1 MATKYLKTIIL
12 VFVSALIIPVM
23 AFGQTQPDPIKQD
36 ENSVLPVFNES
47 LQNINEG
54 TVDTKNATLAA
65 NKSVTEALAVATSIP
80 AISAPAQT
88 AANGSIVMTF
98 TNGTL
103 LPSELSSLWAKVTY
117 NGKTEYWKL
126 HPAMISS
133 DGKSFSMQFG
143 PEYANVS
150 FQWQLYGFD
159 TEGNKTNFSNT
170 VGFRVV
176 NPGTVAMPSA
186 SAPSSTTAAG
196 QITITL
202 ATPVLPAQLS
212 GLWARVSY
220 DNKTEYWKLDPG
232 MLSSDGKNFYYE
244 IRPFV

>member
-1 MATKYLKTIIL
+1 
-12 VFVSALIIPVM
+12 
-23 AFGQTQPDPIKQD
+23 
-36 ENSVLPVFNES
+36 
-47 LQNINEG
+47 
-54 TVDTKNATLAA
+54 
-65 NKSVTEALAVATSIP
+65 
-80 AISAPAQT
+80 
-88 AANGSIVMTF
+88 
-98 TNGTL
+98 
-103 LPSELSSLWAKVTY
+103 
-117 NGKTEYWKL
+117 
-126 HPAMISS
+126 MISS

-232 MLSSDGKNFYYE
+232 MLSSDGKTFYYE